1 MAERMSLSGP
11 RGPGGAI
18 NQRLISRD
26 LEEEVLGNPS
36 PLPGYSQFF
45 SPATTVAADS
55 AIIVLHARRTAGPIE
70 EEESV
75 QRGSIWGAM
84 LAATAVLLVAGCGG
98 SSSSSTT
105 TNNTAS
111 FKSSFTPVVNDFK
124 NVSQGIGTTI
134 QGAAAKT
141 DAQIGTEF
149 QQLADRWSAAVSK
162 LNSMTP
168 PAKYSA
174 DFNQLKG
181 AATRVESDLKAIVA
195 AAGAHSKTDAQ
206 QAATKLVT
214 DILAAKAASTRI
226 TDQLGVK

>member
-1 MAERMSLSGP
+1 MTVTSAATVGRATESPSLP
-11 RGPGGAI
+11 
-18 NQRLISRD
+18 SRSRTA
-26 LEEEVLGNPS
+26 GC
-36 PLPGYSQFF
+36 SQFF
-45 SPATTVAADS
+45 SPAPTNAADS
-55 AIIVLHARRTAGPIE
+55 AIIVLDARRTAEPIG

-84 LAATAVLLVAGCGG
+84 LAAIAVLLVAGCGG

-105 TNNTAS
+105 TNDTAS

-134 QGAAAKT
+134 QGAASRT

-149 QQLADRWSAAVSK
+149 QQLADRWSAAVNK
-162 LNSMTP
+162 LNSLTP
-168 PAKYSA
+168 PANYSS

-214 DILAAKAASTRI
+214 DIVTAKAASTRI
-226 TDQLGVK
+226 TDQLGAK